1 MAGSAF
7 VSSLRCHLWFKAHFE
22 IPNVCVDRFGV
33 KGSNITASER
43 WGTRARYVRNI
54 PQYVRVHRHNLTKN
68 NNIAIVGNKK
78 QTHASTDWFVVT
90 PRVLIEMK

>member
-43 WGTRARYVRNI
+43 WGTSPNTTYS
-54 PQYVRVHRHNLTKN
+54 
-68 NNIAIVGNKK
+68 AIS
-78 QTHASTDWFVVT
+78 QLFYEET
-90 PRVLIEMK
+90 I